1 MALVALLC
9 LMAPASSLP
18 PAPVQAK
25 VIHPEIVKRQHM
37 MTFQSDF
44 LSIDKFRAF
53 TAHEHAPPTVKNVHS
68 LSRPSKT
75 SRPSEKNRR
84 SERPVS
90 KPKVSASQWMAM
102 TATWYD
108 AYEGIN
114 GTGNGITASGAPVQ
128 TGVTIA
134 VDPNVIP
141 LGSIVEV
148 KFPDGTDHMYK
159 AEDVGGAI
167 KGNRIDIYDPSP
179 QYCYQHGIQ
188 HVMVRIWYAQARGK
202 AA

>member
-1 MALVALLC
+1 MSHRMALVALLC
-9 LMAPASSLP
+9 LMAPASLLP

-25 VIHPEIVKRQHM
+25 VIHPEIGKRQHV
-37 MTFQSDF
+37 MTFQSDV
-44 LSIDKFRAF
+44 LSVDKFRAF
-53 TAHEHAPPTVKNVHS
+53 TAYEHAPPTVQNVHS
-68 LSRPSKT
+68 F
-75 SRPSEKNRR
+75 SRPSEKSRR
-84 SERPVS
+84 SERFVS
-90 KPKVSASQWMAM
+90 KPKVSASRWMAM

-108 AYEGIN
+108 AHEGIN

-167 KGNRIDIYDPSP
+167 KGNRIDIYDPSA
-179 QYCYQHGIQ
+179 QYCYQHGLE